1 MKRSVI
7 ALVGA
12 GAIVLAVGGY
22 AVGTTRDGGASGSG
36 RSAACAQA
44 EKEFTG
50 RAGRLREQMEREYR
64 DEDYANSINPDMEST
79 QVRILGLIVDQN
91 PACFDAG
98 TRAAATYLRQ
108 HRAEGEEDAAAC
120 ELAGVPAERC
130 SIAVG

>member
-1 MKRSVI
+1 MKRSMI

-12 GAIVLAVGGY
+12 GAITLAVGGY
-22 AVGTTRDGGASGSG
+22 AVGATRDGGGSG
-36 RSAACAQA
+36 RSAACAQV

-64 DEDYANSINPDMEST
+64 DEDYADSVNADMEST
-79 QVRILGLIVDQN
+79 QVRILGLMVDQN

-98 TRAAATYLRQ
+98 TRATATYLRQ
-108 HRAEGEEDAAAC
+108 HRTEGEEDAAAC
-120 ELAGVPAERC
+120 ELTGVPARKC